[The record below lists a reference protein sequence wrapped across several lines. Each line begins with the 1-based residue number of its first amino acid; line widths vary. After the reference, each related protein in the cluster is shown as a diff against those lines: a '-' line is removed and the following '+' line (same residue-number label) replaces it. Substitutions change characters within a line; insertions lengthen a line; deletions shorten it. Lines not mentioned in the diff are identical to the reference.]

1 MRTKLED
8 FYERKLYEL
17 LQDAIKERDG
27 WAQDRT
33 YQLICGAAQLST
45 PHEQIPETG
54 SDIMKLR
61 EAEAARFP
69 SFPSIIPPAQLA
81 QYYRNTDGDHG
92 SASHQLGLTQ
102 QSIGNIPKS
111 NFKEHVVNIPET
123 GTSFRIT
130 FPKNSD
136 YLTEKDLNELK
147 AYFRP
152 SEGQK

>member
-8 FYERKLYEL
+8 FYEQKLYEL

-33 YQLICGAAQLST
+33 YQLICGAAQLSC

-54 SDIMKLR
+54 TDIMKLR

-69 SFPSIIPPAQLA
+69 SVTPPA
-81 QYYRNTDGDHG
+81 
-92 SASHQLGLTQ
+92 QLGLTQ
-102 QSIGNIPKS
+102 QSINTPKS
-111 NFKEHVVNIPET
+111 NFKEHVVNDPET

-130 FPKNSD
+130 FPKNSK
-136 YLTEKDLNELK
+136 YFIERELNELK

-152 SEGQK
+152 SEEKK

>member
-1 MRTKLED
+1 MMRTKLED

-61 EAEAARFP
+61 EAEAAGFP
-69 SFPSIIPPAQLA
+69 SKALRAQLA
-81 QYYRNTDGDHG
+81 QYYRNTDGDG
-92 SASHQLGLTQ
+92 ESASHQLGLAQ

-111 NFKEHVVNIPET
+111 NFK
-123 GTSFRIT
+123 
-130 FPKNSD
+130 
-136 YLTEKDLNELK
+136 
-147 AYFRP
+147 
-152 SEGQK
+152 

>member
-8 FYERKLYEL
+8 FYDRKLYEL

-45 PHEQIPETG
+45 PHEQIPETS

-69 SFPSIIPPAQLA
+69 SVIPPAQLA
-81 QYYRNTDGDHG
+81 QYYRNTEGDGLI
-92 SASHQLGLTQ
+92 ASHQLGLTQ
-102 QSIGNIPKS
+102 QSINIPKS

-130 FPKNSD
+130 FPKNSE
-136 YLTEKDLNELK
+136 YLTEKDLKELK

-152 SEGQK
+152 SEEKK

>member
-8 FYERKLYEL
+8 FYDRKLYEL

-45 PHEQIPETG
+45 PHEQIPETS

-69 SFPSIIPPAQLA
+69 SMIPSMIPPAQLA
-81 QYYRNTDGDHG
+81 QYYKNTDGESVPNEVDIL
-92 SASHQLGLTQ
+92 HQDLC
-102 QSIGNIPKS
+102 QSFNQ
-111 NFKEHVVNIPET
+111 NFKEYVFTDREHGISIHIN
-123 GTSFRIT
+123 FQ
-130 FPKNSD
+130 K
-136 YLTEKDLNELK
+136 EKK
-147 AYFRP
+147 
-152 SEGQK
+152 

>member
-33 YQLICGAAQLST
+33 YQLICAAAQLSA

-54 SDIMKLR
+54 ADIMKLR

-69 SFPSIIPPAQLA
+69 SVTPPAQFWDSSNNLLA
-81 QYYRNTDGDHG
+81 
-92 SASHQLGLTQ
+92 
-102 QSIGNIPKS
+102 NIPKQ
-111 NFKEHVVNIPET
+111 HVVNVPET

-130 FPKNSD
+130 FPKNSE
-136 YLTEKDLNELK
+136 YLTEKDLKELK

-152 SEGQK
+152 SEEKK